1 MKKKLLMIITALM
14 MTVGVVAV
22 APKAEVKAAT
32 NYAAM
37 NYSELVGFWSA
48 QPLFDTIYQAE
59 KDKSDYASVI
69 KENKVEYFKASL
81 SDYAN
86 RPASVQ
92 ATRPL
97 TYNYMRDV
105 LALSDPN
112 MINYL
117 KGCYPAG
124 DNLWN
129 KVRAEVKSHMWW
141 ASDDE
146 VKAVTDQVV
155 NRLACENVKS
165 VSDYDN
171 WKGARGGRDA
181 YIVYSFKCSP
191 YYRNPYYYYGRYWN
205 PWDYASYAE
214 MKKAID
220 AYNKALAIKQA
231 KEAEDA
237 AKYEAYQAALAY
249 QQLQAQQTAEQMAA
263 IQSAQEQQAYA
274 TYEMALQAQA
284 QQYQQHVEAQQV
296 AEQAQN
302 EQAALAYAYAL
313 AQANAQ

>member
-37 NYSELVGFWSA
+37 NYGELVSFWSA

-86 RPASVQ
+86 RPDSVK

-117 KGCYPAG
+117 RGCYPNG
-124 DNLWN
+124 ENLWN
-129 KVRAEVKSHMWW
+129 KVRSEVKSHMWW

-146 VKAVTDQVV
+146 IKAVTDQVV
-155 NRLACENVKS
+155 NRLASENVNS
-165 VSDYDN
+165 VSSYDN
-171 WKGARGGRDA
+171 WKSARGGRDA
-181 YIVYSFKCSP
+181 YIVYSYKCSP
-191 YYRNPYYYYGRYWN
+191 YYNNPYYYYGRYWY
-205 PWDYASYAE
+205 PWEYKNWEE
-214 MKKAID
+214 MQKQID
-220 AYNKALAIKQA
+220 AYHKYLAENAVKEEMAKTYAEQQA
-231 KEAEDA
+231 QKEAAEA
-237 AKYEAYQAALAY
+237 EANWEAYVMNQV
-249 QQLQAQQTAEQMAA
+249 QLQAQADYAA
-263 IQSAQEQQAYA
+263 
-274 TYEMALQAQA
+274 AQA
-284 QQYQQHVEAQQV
+284 QEKADAEYQQNVLNLEIAMM
-296 AEQAQN
+296 QAQ
-302 EQAALAYAYAL
+302 